1 MKVERN
7 VLIPLRSGVGI
18 YLVNTCYRRRAG
30 LGLFQVYA
38 ESAGSDAFGAFF
50 QRASEDNGRTWSPPS
65 LVFQPEQTPE
75 GVVRLGESA
84 LFLDEDKDAILHF
97 YNHSLYPAGHF
108 TGDVERCTRIFLR
121 VSFDGGRTFSSG
133 QQVVQKGYDSEHW
146 ASGVI
151 YNQNSMP
158 ISFCA
163 PVKTSR
169 GLLVLPAQRCPI
181 SSDFEHPF
189 SMKWEAG
196 CLIGRWVGPEIEWEL
211 GEMVCLPADVSS
223 RGLCEPAIAELAD
236 GSLLMICRASN
247 AGLRDVPGHKWWSVS
262 RDSGH
267 SWSVPAPLTYA
278 DGRSFFSPAT
288 GCRLIR
294 HSKNGKLYWIG
305 NIVPSNPDGNR
316 PRCPLQI
323 AEVHDQKPALIA
335 ETVRVI
341 EDRRE
346 GDSPAVQFS
355 NFRVYE
361 DRETAEFVLT
371 MARFQ
376 EKSEDD
382 LNSPAYQYR
391 IPAAD

>member
-1 MKVERN
+1 MKD
-7 VLIPLRSGVGI
+7 GVGI
-18 YLVNTCYRRRAG
+18 EQVNTCYRSRTG
-30 LGLFQVYA
+30 VGLFQVHA
-38 ESAGSDAFGAFF
+38 ETAGSDAFGAFF
-50 QRASEDNGRTWSPPS
+50 QRTSEDNGRTWSAPTV
-65 LVFQPEQTPE
+65 LFEPEQTPD

-84 LFLDEDKDAILHF
+84 LFIDEDKDAVLHF

-108 TGDVERCTRIFLR
+108 TGDVERCTRIFFR
-121 VSFDGGRTFSSG
+121 VSFDGGQTFSSG
-133 QQVVQKGYDSEHW
+133 QQVIQKGYDSEHW

-163 PVKTSR
+163 PIKTSR
-169 GLLVLPAQRCPI
+169 GRLILPVQRCPI

-196 CLIGRWVGPEIEWEL
+196 CLIGRWAGRQIQWEL
-211 GEMVCLPADVSS
+211 GEFVSVPAHVSS

-236 GSLLMICRASN
+236 GALLMICRASN
-247 AGLRDVPGHKWWSVS
+247 AGLRDAPGYMWWSVS
-262 RDSGH
+262 RDGGRT
-267 SWSVPAPLTYA
+267 WSAPAPLTYA
-278 DGRSFFSPAT
+278 DGRPFFSPAT
-288 GCRLIR
+288 GSRLIR
-294 HSKNGKLYWIG
+294 HSKNGKLCWIG

-316 PRCPLQI
+316 PRYPLQI
-323 AEVHDQKPALIA
+323 GEVDEHKRALIA
-335 ETVRVI
+335 DTVLVI

-361 DRETAEFVLT
+361 DRETHQFALT

-376 EKSEDD
+376 ERSEDD

-391 IPAAD
+391 IPVAG